1 MTTALYIVSP
11 NDNVDAFASS
21 ARSVENG
28 DKKAYI
34 GKVVH
39 AVQPIVLIDGPPME
53 LKKKLS
59 AGEPCGTELK
69 SLKAS
74 MHDLLAAHHIGY
86 DDLRIFVHF
95 GGQSEDEVRNFNKAL
110 ASLTVDEVA
119 CKCYAVS
126 FGNKLPKGLFV
137 DGKFSPPS
145 GEKFYKIC
153 RELQTG
159 SFEDFAFLR
168 ALRVLLSCAAPD
180 ENGMYDV
187 GETCRQ
193 LLSAMGHKTISDVF
207 SVGEREFVVANPLL
221 CKVFNGNRPGKAINI
236 PSRIDEQE
244 FKLLLKTLEME
255 EAKQ

>member
-95 GGQSEDEVRNFNKAL
+95 GGQSEDEVRSFNKAL
-110 ASLTVDEVA
+110 ASLTADEGA
-119 CKCYAVS
+119 CRCYAIS
-126 FGNKLPKGLFV
+126 FGNKLPRGLFV

-145 GEKFYKIC
+145 GEKFFAMC
-153 RELQTG
+153 RELQYGTA
-159 SFEDFAFLR
+159 EDFPFLR
-168 ALRVLLSCAAPD
+168 ALRVLLSCTKSD
-180 ENGMYDV
+180 EKGMYDV
-187 GETCRQ
+187 GASCRQ
-193 LLSAMGHKTISDVF
+193 LLPVTGHKTISDAL
-207 SVGEREFVVANPLL
+207 SAAERELIVANPLL
-221 CKVFNGNRPGKAINI
+221 CKVFNGNRSGMAISI
-236 PSRIDEQE
+236 PDRIDEQA
-244 FKLLLKTLEME
+244 FKLFLKNLELK